1 MNNKTA
7 RSIPQ
12 IIIGNNSIATI
23 DRNRKKGL
31 DEEDGRREDF
41 ETDLLDPEK
50 IHLLDLDR
58 KIFGISSLVI
68 LELFIPFG

>member
-23 DRNRKKGL
+23 DRTGRGL
-31 DEEDGRREDF
+31 DEEGKGREGF
-41 ETDLLDPEK
+41 ETLNDLGFDPDVDLL
-50 IHLLDLDR
+50 HLVSR
-58 KIFGISSLVI
+58 SW
-68 LELFIPFG
+68 